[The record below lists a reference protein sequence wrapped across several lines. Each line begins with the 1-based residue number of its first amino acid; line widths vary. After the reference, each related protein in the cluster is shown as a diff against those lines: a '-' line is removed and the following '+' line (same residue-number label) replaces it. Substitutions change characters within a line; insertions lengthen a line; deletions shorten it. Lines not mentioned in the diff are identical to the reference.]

1 MVHRLRHLDHT
12 ADLRDSLALR
22 DQLLGGSLFLFE
34 KASPTQKP
42 FGLELADD
50 LLRCVPGAFH
60 GRVSGP
66 VWPAEDPHSAWTGFR
81 GPRHFIHKALS

>member
-1 MVHRLRHLDHT
+1 MRHLDHA
-12 ADLRDSLALR
+12 ADLRDGLALA
-22 DQLLGGSLFLFE
+22 DQLLGGSLLLFE

-60 GRVSGP
+60 GRDPGL
-66 VWPAEDPHSAWTGFR
+66 VWQLKTL
-81 GPRHFIHKALS
+81 IHL